1 MIVILP
7 RLLCLI
13 GLFKRHWLPKL
24 WWHMSSVELIY
35 HGLVANEAVAQP
47 LQLRWM
53 SVTSWNQIIQQLA
66 WVWVICWGASAGAAG

>member
-1 MIVILP
+1 
-7 RLLCLI
+7 
-13 GLFKRHWLPKL
+13 
-24 WWHMSSVELIY
+24 MSSVELIY

-47 LQLRWM
+47 LQLRWI